1 MAGGGIRM
9 LKGEHS
15 VLQHLQT
22 IFESGTVGDL
32 TDRQLLE
39 RFGGRDRDMAELCF
53 GALVERHGPMVLRT
67 CQSILQ
73 NRHDAGDAFQATFLV
88 LSRKGRSLW
97 VHDSLGPWLFQVARR
112 VAGCARSE
120 ALRRL
125 NREREAAKL
134 TRPSAV
140 EETTWDDQGAIVCE
154 ELSRL
159 PDRYRAA
166 VVLCDLEGLTQE
178 RAAQLLGLPAGTV
191 RSRLARARER
201 LRERLTRRGLAPV
214 PSAGFAWLTG
224 SPVSPAVPAALVS
237 NTTRAAVEVITH
249 HAAIGSMGSIG
260 ALTEG
265 VLSVMFWNK
274 VKLVSGVILAAGL
287 LGGTALLASW
297 PAGDQEG
304 GLPVQK
310 AEDIAKKVVDGK
322 TDRAVPGTRD
332 GGPSQGVSR
341 NGIDRLHV
349 AKKLRDEA
357 YELFVGNPKSPFTEF
372 LRWQNRYYD
381 VVGDVLVKTDADRV
395 KFLEHRLAIF
405 KRLESF
411 IPEMMKGEN
420 RFQGMDLDA
429 VELDRL
435 EIEDR
440 LEKSRET
447 LRASGDQA
455 AGTVSSELMKFLNE
469 DSWTP
474 EGAAIS
480 RS

>member
-1 MAGGGIRM
+1 MA
-9 LKGEHS
+9 
-15 VLQHLQT
+15 V
-22 IFESGTVGDL
+22 SGCKT
-32 TDRQLLE
+32 R
-39 RFGGRDRDMAELCF
+39 RR
-53 GALVERHGPMVLRT
+53 LR
-67 CQSILQ
+67 
-73 NRHDAGDAFQATFLV
+73 
-88 LSRKGRSLW
+88 
-97 VHDSLGPWLFQVARR
+97 
-112 VAGCARSE
+112 RSE
-120 ALRRL
+120 RLRRF
-125 NREREAAKL
+125 NREREAA
-134 TRPSAV
+134 TTTGSSAI
-140 EETTWDDQGAIVCE
+140 ETQTWDDQGAVVCE
-154 ELSRL
+154 ELGRL
-159 PDRYRAA
+159 PERYRAA

-191 RSRLARARER
+191 RSGLARARER
-201 LRERLTRRGLAPV
+201 LRERLTRRGLAPA
-214 PSAGFAWLTG
+214 PSAGLPWLTG
-224 SPVSPAVPAALVS
+224 NAAAPAVQAALVS
-237 NTTRAAVEVITH
+237 NTTRAAVDVITH

-274 VKLVSGVILAAGL
+274 IKLVSGVILAVGFV
-287 LGGTALLASW
+287 GGTALLASW
-297 PAGDQEG
+297 PAGEQEPRR
-304 GLPVQK
+304 PVQQADVATK
-310 AEDIAKKVVDGK
+310 TPAGGK

-341 NGIDRLHV
+341 NGMARLHV
-349 AKKLRDEA
+349 AKKLRDET
-357 YELFVGNPKSPFTEF
+357 YEQFVGNPKSPFTEF

-381 VVGDVLVKTDADRV
+381 VVGDVLVNTDADRV

-440 LEKSRET
+440 LEKARAT
-447 LRASGDQA
+447 LRASGDKS

-480 RS
+480 RP

>member
-1 MAGGGIRM
+1 M
-9 LKGEHS
+9 LKREHS

-39 RFGGRDRDMAELCF
+39 RFGGRDPEMAELCF
-53 GALVERHGPMVLRT
+53 ATLVERHGPMVLRT

-73 NRHDAGDAFQATFLV
+73 NRHDAEDAFQATFLV
-88 LSRKGRSLW
+88 LSRKARSLW
-97 VHDSLGPWLFQVARR
+97 IRDSLGPWLFQVARR
-112 VAGCARSE
+112 VAGSARSE
-120 ALRRL
+120 GLRRL
-125 NREREAAKL
+125 NREREAAKM
-134 TRPSAV
+134 TGSSAIDG
-140 EETTWDDQGAIVCE
+140 TTWDDQGAVVCE
-154 ELSRL
+154 ELGRL

-201 LRERLTRRGLAPV
+201 LRERLTRRGLAPT
-214 PSAGFAWLTG
+214 PSAGLPWLTG
-224 SPVSPAVPAALVS
+224 NAAAPAVPAALVS
-237 NTTRAAVEVITH
+237 NTTRAAVDVITH
-249 HAAIGSMGSIG
+249 HAALGSMGSIG

-265 VLSVMFWNK
+265 VLSIMFWNK
-274 VKLVSGVILAAGL
+274 VKQVSGVMIAAGL

-297 PAGDQEG
+297 PAGEQDAR
-304 GLPVQK
+304 LPVQK
-310 AEDIAKKVVDGK
+310 ADDATKKPAEGK

-332 GGPSQGVSR
+332 GGSSQGVSR
-341 NGIDRLHV
+341 NGTARLHV

-357 YELFVGNPKSPFTEF
+357 YELFVGNPKRPFTEF
-372 LRWQNRYYD
+372 LLWQNRYYD
-381 VVGDVLVKTDADRV
+381 VVGDVLVNTDADRV

-405 KRLESF
+405 TRLESF
-411 IPEMMKGEN
+411 IREMMKGEN
-420 RFQGMDLDA
+420 KFQGMDLDA

-440 LEKSRET
+440 LEKSRAT
-447 LRASGDQA
+447 LRASGDKP
-455 AGTVSSELMKFLNE
+455 AGTVSSELMKFLND

-480 RS
+480 RP